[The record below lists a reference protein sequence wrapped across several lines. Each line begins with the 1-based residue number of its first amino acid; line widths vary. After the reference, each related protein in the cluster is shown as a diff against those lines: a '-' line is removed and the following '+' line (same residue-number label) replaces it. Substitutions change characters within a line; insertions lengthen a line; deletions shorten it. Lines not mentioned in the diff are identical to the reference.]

1 MPRREN
7 FVGKWTTFFKN
18 EAKIGYNLPKIKND
32 KKNAILG
39 LKVTKNAK
47 QHFPKFS
54 DIWTP
59 KTSRFGVSATIWSH
73 CKLVKLRQTRQTT
86 SQN

>member
-47 QHFPKFS
+47 RHFPKIS

-59 KTSRFGVSATIWSH
+59 KTSRFGVFATIWSH
-73 CKLVKLRQTRQTT
+73 CPLLFDKLRFLLY
-86 SQN
+86 